1 MMKKLIIIFQ
11 FLLIGISMI
20 VAQNTQVKGTITS
33 GDDGLPI
40 AGASIVVKGITLG
53 TITDIDG
60 NFSLS
65 VPANAKILQISF
77 VGMKTQEVAVK
88 PVITVVLQSDV
99 AFLDE
104 VVVTAQGLTRKE
116 KSLGYATQ
124 QVKAEDLQAV
134 RQTDLNNALVG
145 KVSGIRFLGG
155 SGAKFDAG
163 KIVLRGTS
171 SLTEA
176 GGNEPLYVVD
186 GIITNANSINMD
198 DVESV
203 NVLKGPAATALYG
216 SRGGNGAII
225 ITTKGLIGEKS
236 EINVSHTL
244 SFEKVYLHNDI
255 QKEYGGGYYGA
266 DAEMDVFHYDPAK
279 HPSYL
284 QALDGVQYYDY
295 ADDASWGPKL
305 DGREYAPGM
314 PGTRQALCSEKRI
327 NGHPK

>member
-20 VAQNTQVKGTITS
+20 VAQNTQVKGTVTS

-40 AGASIVVKGITLG
+40 PGASVAVKGTTLG
-53 TITDIDG
+53 TITDVDG

-145 KVSGIRFLGG
+145 KVAGVRFLGG

-171 SLTEA
+171 SLTDA
-176 GGNEPLYVVD
+176 GGSEPLYVVD

-198 DVESV
+198 DVEAV
-203 NVLKGPAATALYG
+203 NVLKAG
-216 SRGGNGAII
+216 SHSSLRF
-225 ITTKGLIGEKS
+225 TRWKR
-236 EINVSHTL
+236 SH
-244 SFEKVYLHNDI
+244 Y
-255 QKEYGGGYYGA
+255 
-266 DAEMDVFHYDPAK
+266 HYD
-279 HPSYL
+279 
-284 QALDGVQYYDY
+284 
-295 ADDASWGPKL
+295 
-305 DGREYAPGM
+305 
-314 PGTRQALCSEKRI
+314 KRAYR
-327 NGHPK
+327 